1 MEARTACR
9 RSAIFKNIVAIIAA
23 ILAVFMVGATGGYLV
38 KTLSLPVAAPSAP
51 VVSAQSVMSD
61 GSASNDRTGRSGT
74 TNVEGPDGP
83 RGDFSSRTNIQL
95 VPDPLDVSLGSSLG
109 DE

>member
-9 RSAIFKNIVAIIAA
+9 RSAIFKNMVAIIAA
-23 ILAVFMVGATGGYLV
+23 IVAVFMVGATGGYLV

-74 TNVEGPDGP
+74 TNVEGPARDASSTGASFREP
-83 RGDFSSRTNIQL
+83 GSSRGGPQ
-95 VPDPLDVSLGSSLG
+95 S
-109 DE
+109 